1 MSDHPNLPK
10 LESIQQQVR
19 IALAEDIGSGDVS
32 AQLIPVDKVF
42 STRIICREDAVL
54 CGTAWVNEVFQQLD
68 SNVVIDWLVDDGER
82 LKPDQT
88 LCEFQ
93 GSARS
98 ILTGERTALNFL
110 QLLSGTA
117 TLARHYADA
126 VAGINVRLLD
136 TRKTVPGLRL
146 AQKYA
151 VLCGGCDNHRTG
163 LFDAVMLKENHI
175 AAGDSITSQV
185 RRAREQFPGIPII
198 VEVET
203 LQQLDEAA
211 NTKADRALL
220 DNFDLH
226 SLRQAVNQYADAIRL
241 EASGGITLATV
252 RQVAETG
259 VHDISI
265 GEICKR
271 VDAIDF
277 SMRYHTV
284 DS

>member
-1 MSDHPNLPK
+1 MSDSPTLPK
-10 LESIQQQVR
+10 LEGIQQQVR
-19 IALAEDIGSGDVS
+19 NALTEDIGNGDVS
-32 AQLIPVDKVF
+32 AQLIPADKIF
-42 STRIICREDAVL
+42 STRIICREHAVL

-68 SNVVIDWLVDDGER
+68 SSVVIDWLAQDGER
-82 LKPDQT
+82 LSPDQII
-88 LCEFQ
+88 CQFQ

-117 TLARHYADA
+117 TLARRYADA
-126 VAGINVRLLD
+126 VEGINVRLLD
-136 TRKTVPGLRL
+136 TRKTVPGLRQ

-151 VLCGGCDNHRTG
+151 VRCGGCDNHRIG

-185 RRAREQFPGIPII
+185 QIARERFPGIPII

-220 DNFDLH
+220 DNFDLAR
-226 SLRQAVNQYADAIRL
+226 LRQAVDRYSDMIRL

-252 RQVAETG
+252 RQVAKTG

-271 VDAIDF
+271 VDAVDF
-277 SMRYHTV
+277 SMRYHTI
-284 DS
+284 DN